1 MMTESE
7 RLFESF
13 CEGHGLTCHRV
24 STTIKP
30 RPDYEL
36 EIGTQRL
43 LVEIK
48 QVDPN
53 REERAFMVFLA
64 SGGKQVALG
73 GKPGERLRRAICAA
87 NTQLKALLAGRLM
100 PTMLVVYN
108 NTPCHLHTQPYAVM
122 TAMRGLDVV
131 PVVVPS
137 NRSELPRFGHTR
149 SGPERAMRAD
159 ANTSTSALAVLS
171 EVDAGQFVLAVYH
184 NRYAAAPLEPSLMR
198 LPGVTHLRLPEGAP
212 NSVDAQWERF

>member
-1 MMTESE
+1 MRTKSE

-13 CEGHGLTCHRV
+13 CEVHGLACHRV

-36 EIGTQRL
+36 EIGTHPL

-48 QVDPN
+48 QFDPN
-53 REERAFMVFLA
+53 KEERAFMAALA
-64 SGGKQVALG
+64 IGGKQVALG
-73 GKPGERLRRAICAA
+73 GKPGQRLRRAICAA
-87 NTQLKALLAGRLM
+87 NTQLKQLLAGRLM

-108 NTPCHLHTQPYAVM
+108 NTPCHLHTDPYAVM

-131 PVVVPS
+131 HVVVPA
-137 NRSELPRFGHTR
+137 NRSEPPRFGHTR

-159 ANTSTSALAVLS
+159 ANTSTSALAVVS
-171 EVDAGQFVLAVYH
+171 EVDAAEFVLAVYH
-184 NRYAAAPLEPSLMR
+184 NRYAAAPLEPGLMR
-198 LPGVTHLRLPEGAP
+198 LAGVTHLRLPEGAP
-212 NSVDAQWERF
+212 NSVNTQWERC